1 LTERVREINEIIAI
15 NRILK
20 SITGCQCIVKRIKFY
35 GPDDP
40 MEILPPPEDG
50 SEPEP
55 IDEERKAKEFKL
67 YTEFAKEQKKNIL

>member
-1 LTERVREINEIIAI
+1 
-15 NRILK
+15 
-20 SITGCQCIVKRIKFY
+20 
-35 GPDDP
+35 